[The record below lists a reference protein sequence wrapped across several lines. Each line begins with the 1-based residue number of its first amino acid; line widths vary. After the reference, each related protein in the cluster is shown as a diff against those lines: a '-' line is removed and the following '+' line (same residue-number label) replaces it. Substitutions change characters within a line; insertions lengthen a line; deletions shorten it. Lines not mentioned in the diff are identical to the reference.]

1 MKTKSFPGIHAKELG
16 LLHSS
21 SFEFKY
27 NRNSQLPQC
36 SKDVVDQI

>member
-21 SFEFKY
+21 FKFKY